1 MTDPRTPSL
10 NAEFGRLAVA
20 RRLAGA
26 PVPADSPERGRIN
39 AERWIARF
47 GSAPEPEDDAA
58 VETRDHS
65 VIVRPRQEAADSP
78 WVVYVHGGG
87 MVYYSTAVFRPF
99 LRTLAEDLRAP
110 VEAFDYLKAPEHTA
124 EESVR
129 ELAAHVAERCREL
142 AGRRLVLAGDSVGG
156 LLALYLGLR
165 VLPGVFSRV
174 VLIYP
179 VLDPYT
185 ERESYRVFGEGHFL
199 DRDSMRL
206 FKSVL
211 APFCSK
217 AGFDPMALPPDDIA
231 RLPPCSVVT
240 AGCDVLRD
248 EGLAW
253 VEQMTDRRADVR
265 HQYFPDLPH
274 DFCLYAGKL
283 TSARTAVAA
292 IARTAFPS
300 EEES

>member
-1 MTDPRTPSL
+1 MSDLGTPSL
-10 NAEFGRLAVA
+10 NVEFGRLAVA

-26 PVPADSPERGRIN
+26 PVSADSPARGRID
-39 AERWIARF
+39 AERWISRF
-47 GSAPEPEDDAA
+47 GSAPGPEDDAA
-58 VETRDHS
+58 VEARDHS
-65 VIVRPRQEAADSP
+65 VVIRPRREAADSP
-78 WVVYVHGGG
+78 WVMYVHGGG

-124 EESVR
+124 EESVK
-129 ELAAHVAERCREL
+129 ELAAHVAERCRDL

-156 LLALYLGLR
+156 LLALYLSLR

-179 VLDPYT
+179 FLDPHT
-185 ERESYRVFGEGHFL
+185 ERESYRIFGEGHFL

-211 APFCSK
+211 APFCSM

-253 VEQMTDRRADVR
+253 VEQMTERRADVR
-265 HQYFPDLPH
+265 HRHFPDLPH

-283 TSARTAVAA
+283 TSARNAVAA

-300 EEES
+300 NEES